1 MSESRTVLEAIAL
14 RKTVSASY
22 NRVRMKLAPHILYRR
37 NDALYIDAVTV
48 EKGGVRPR
56 NPKVGSFKLDGLSGL
71 SLHPETFDPAPVFN
85 PFDPKYTGNTLLMVA
100 R

>member
-14 RKTVSASY
+14 RKHVTASY
-22 NRVRMKLAPHILYRR
+22 NRVRMRLAPHILYTR
-37 NDALYIDAVTV
+37 NDALYIDALTV

-56 NPKVGSFKLDGLSGL
+56 NPKVATFKLDGLSGL
-71 SLHPETFDPAPVFN
+71 ALHDEQFDPAPVFN
-85 PFDPKYTGNTLLMVA
+85 PFDPKYVGNTLLMVA